1 MSTNFGAP
9 AQQAQA
15 PAPTGLQ
22 AFTRYITQ
30 DSTRRYLQKALDTQ
44 AASFTANVIAL
55 VNNSPLL
62 QKCDPVTVMFAAMKA
77 TALKLPLDQSLGYAY
92 VVPYKGLAQFQ
103 IGWRGF
109 IQLAIRTNL
118 YEQINVRDVRQGEVV
133 GEDFVSGDM
142 QFAPLPPDVR
152 SQYPVVGYLAF
163 FKLTNG
169 FKKQSFWTLQEITEH
184 AQKFSKTY
192 NSQGGVWQ
200 SNFDAM
206 AKKTVLKL
214 LISRFGPTSVEM
226 QNAMSS
232 DQAVLTEGARTY
244 VDNRG
249 ETYTDETTVVA
260 EDAPADGQN
269 EDAARVMAAAAEAEK
284 RAAGLQ

>member
-9 AQQAQA
+9 DHQAQA

-22 AFTRYITQ
+22 TFTRYITQ

-260 EDAPADGQN
+260 EDAPEDGQN

-284 RAAGLQ
+284 RAAGLK